1 MTSRRISIGITAAL
15 MAFAGATIGS
25 PATGAVRA
33 QAPTACTIVF
43 DVVAAP
49 GLTTSPS
56 SGTITTNGET
66 GTLNCNGPVNGKQPT
81 GQGTSGIVGHYGTK
95 GGDTCQSGGAGDGV
109 ESFTVPTSSGKEHVT
124 NTITF
129 TYGGIQGGLFTG
141 QFQGDRMSGT
151 FTARPGGVATCTTTP
166 MTKFHVDGKGT
177 LR

>member
-15 MAFAGATIGS
+15 MAFAGATIVS
-25 PATGAVRA
+25 PAKSAVRA

-43 DVVAAP
+43 DVVASP

-141 QFQGDRMSGT
+141 QFQ
-151 FTARPGGVATCTTTP
+151 
-166 MTKFHVDGKGT
+166 
-177 LR
+177 